1 MDLTQT
7 KLSKGEWESIEV
19 PVSQDELAILKM
31 ICNGYHNVTI
41 KHNTHL
47 SLIGYLKIQYSE
59 SMEDFL
65 YKRYFQGII
74 EKQQKI
80 YDHKYAPTV
89 TSKKTIK
96 KADQIRIEN
105 IESKSRNFLKT
116 IFEYVLLDIIQ
127 NLLKTYS
134 GETKKW
140 NYYYYTLYHLAQYNV
155 ICINKYVYEYCRH
168 ILDLFKDNIKN
179 VDLILKSD
187 QYIEKNKF
195 LLKYADITLYE
206 HQKQLFTVCK
216 QPNPKL
222 VLYIAP
228 TGTGKTLSPIGL
240 SEKFKVIFVCA
251 ARHVGLALAKAAIS
265 CEKKVAFAF
274 GCKDPGD
281 IRLHYFAAK
290 EYVKNR
296 RSGSIFKVD
305 NAIGDRVE
313 IMICDL
319 ESYIPAMHYMR
330 SFNDVSNLI
339 MYWDEPTITMDY
351 QHHELH
357 ATIQKNW
364 QNNIV
369 PNVILSSATLPKQHE
384 IGDAIA
390 HFRSKFSDSSI
401 HNIMSH
407 DCKKT
412 IPIINKDGYMVLP
425 HMMFPEFKDLVQSIE
440 HCKENKT
447 LLRYMDLKVILRFI
461 SYMTEKELITKN
473 KYKMDRYFPELL
485 DITMNRIKEYYLEL
499 LSLIKDEDWDRIYAD
514 FQGIKKKRLE
524 SVAYMTTK
532 DSHTFTDGP
541 TIFLADDIEKIATF
555 CLKSAKIPDV
565 VIQDIEDAIEHNNT
579 LNEKIIELEKEVEFK
594 EGPAKKETVVKD
606 RRVNIRQR
614 IGGQDKLKED
624 IEVRELKKKIQRLSD
639 QFKTVAL
646 SHLFVPNKPE
656 HKENWMSFT
665 SLEESLGNE
674 FTCDISEKIV
684 EQIMKLT
691 NVSDN
696 WKILLLMGI
705 GVFTTHDNKEYTEIM
720 KRLAEEQKLYL
731 IIASTDYIYGTN
743 YQFCHGYIGKDLAG
757 LSQEKIIQSM
767 GRIGRNNI
775 QQDYTLRFRDDGLI
789 HKLFKEEKDKPE
801 VINMNRLFSE

>member
-1 MDLTQT
+1 M
-7 KLSKGEWESIEV
+7 
-19 PVSQDELAILKM
+19 
-31 ICNGYHNVTI
+31 
-41 KHNTHL
+41 
-47 SLIGYLKIQYSE
+47 
-59 SMEDFL
+59 
-65 YKRYFQGII
+65 
-74 EKQQKI
+74 
-80 YDHKYAPTV
+80 YDHEFSPSV
-89 TSKKTIK
+89 SSKKKIK
-96 KADQIRIEN
+96 KADQIRVEN
-105 IESKSRNFLKT
+105 IESKSKNFIRN
-116 IFEYVLLDIIQ
+116 IFEYIILEIVY
-127 NLLKTYS
+127 NLFKTYS

-140 NYYYYTLYHLAQYNV
+140 NYYYYTLHHLSRYSVA
-155 ICINKYVYEYCRH
+155 YVNSYIKEYAKH
-168 ILDLFKDNIKN
+168 VLKIFKKHIKN
-179 VDLILKSD
+179 TDLILKSD
-187 QYIEKNKF
+187 LYIEKNKY
-195 LLKYADITLYE
+195 LLKYADISLYE
-206 HQKQLFTVCK
+206 HQKQLFTVTK
-216 QPNPKL
+216 NPNPKL

-240 SEKFKVIFVCA
+240 SEKHRIIFVCA

-305 NAIGDRVE
+305 NTVGDKVE

-319 ESYIPAMHYMR
+319 ESYLPAMYYMT
-330 SFNDVSNLI
+330 SFNDKSDMI
-339 MYWDEPTITMDY
+339 MYWDEPTITLDY
-351 QHHELH
+351 SDHELH
-357 ATIQKNW
+357 KTIQKNW
-364 QNNIV
+364 KNNVI
-369 PNVILSSATLPKQHE
+369 PNIILSSATLPKQHE
-384 IGDAIA
+384 IGSTIA
-390 HFRSKFSDSSI
+390 NFRIKFPDSSV
-401 HNIMSH
+401 HNIISH

-412 IPIINKDGYMVLP
+412 IPIINKDGYMALP
-425 HMMFPEFKDLVQSIE
+425 HLMFPKYKDLYESIE

-447 LLRYMDLKVILRFI
+447 LLRYMDLKYILRFI
-461 SYMTEKELITKN
+461 SYMSDKKLIDKK
-473 KYKMDRYFPELL
+473 KYEMKRYFPEIS

-499 LSLIKDEDWDRIYAD
+499 LSLIKSEDWENIYTD
-514 FQGIKKKRLE
+514 FQKVNKKRLE
-524 SVAYMTTK
+524 SVSYMTTK
-532 DSHTFTDGP
+532 DSQTFTDGP
-541 TIFLADDIEKIATF
+541 TIFLADDIEKIANF

-565 VIQDIEDAIEHNNT
+565 VIQDIEEAIEHNNN
-579 LNEKIIELEKEVEFK
+579 LNEQIIELEKEVEFK
-594 EGPAKKETVVKD
+594 EGPTKKESSIKD
-606 RRVNIRQR
+606 RRVNVRQR
-614 IGGQDKLKED
+614 SGGQDKLKED

-656 HKENWMSFT
+656 HKETWMSI
-665 SLEESLGNE
+665 LELQQSNGNE

-691 NVSDN
+691 NVADN

-705 GVFTTHDNKEYTEIM
+705 GVFTNHENKEYTEIM
-720 KRLAEEQKLYL
+720 KRLAEQQKLYL

-743 YQFCHGYIGKDLAG
+743 YQFCHGYIGKDLCG

-775 QQDYTLRFRDDGLI
+775 QQDYTLRFRDDSLI

>member
-1 MDLTQT
+1 MDLSQT

-19 PVSQDELAILKM
+19 PVLQDELAILKM
-31 ICNGYHNVTI
+31 ICNGYHDVMI
-41 KHNTHL
+41 RHNTHL
-47 SLIGYLKIQYSE
+47 SLLGYLKIQYSE
-59 SMEDFL
+59 SMEDYL
-65 YKRYFQGII
+65 YKRYFQEII
-74 EKQQKI
+74 DKHRKI
-80 YDHKYAPTV
+80 YDHKYAPIV

-116 IFEYVLLDIIQ
+116 IFEYVLLDIIH

-134 GETKKW
+134 AETKKW
-140 NYYYYTLYHLAQYNV
+140 NYYYYTLYHISRYN
-155 ICINKYVYEYCRH
+155 IIYINKYISEYCIH
-168 ILDLFKDNIKN
+168 ILSLFKTNINN

-187 QYIEKNKF
+187 LYIEKNKY

-216 QPNPKL
+216 KPNPKL

-305 NAIGDRVE
+305 NSIGDRVE

-357 ATIQKNW
+357 DTIQRNW
-364 QNNIV
+364 QNNII

-384 IGDAIA
+384 ICGTIA
-390 HFRSKFSDSSI
+390 HFRSKFSDSI
-401 HNIMSH
+401 IENIVSH

-412 IPIINKDGYMVLP
+412 IPIINKDGYMALP
-425 HMMFPEFKDLVQSIE
+425 HMMFPNFKDLAESIE

-461 SYMTEKELITKN
+461 SYMTEKKLITKN
-473 KYKMDRYFPELL
+473 KYEMKRYFPELS

-499 LSLIKDEDWDRIYAD
+499 LSLIKVDDWEGIYSD
-514 FQGIKKKRLE
+514 FQGVKKKRLE

-541 TIFLADDIEKIATF
+541 TIFLADDIEKIAMF
-555 CLKSAKIPDV
+555 CLKSAKIPNV
-565 VIQDIEDAIEHNNT
+565 VIQDIEEAIEHNNT
-579 LNEKIIELEKEVEFK
+579 LNEQILELEKEVEFK
-594 EGPAKKETVVKD
+594 EGSAKKESSVRD
-606 RRVNIRQR
+606 SRVNVRQR
-614 IGGQDKLKED
+614 SGGQDKLKED
-624 IEVRELKKKIQRLSD
+624 IEVRELKKRIQRISD

-656 HKENWMSFT
+656 HKESWMTFD
-665 SLEESLGNE
+665 SLEGSQGNE

-691 NVSDN
+691 NVSDS

-705 GVFTTHDNKEYTEIM
+705 GVFTNHENKEYTEIM

>member
-1 MDLTQT
+1 MDLSQT

-31 ICNGYHNVTI
+31 ICKGYHNVMI
-41 KHNTHL
+41 KHNTNL
-47 SLIGYLKIQYSE
+47 SLIGYLKIQHSE

-65 YKRYFQGII
+65 YKRYFQAII
-74 EKQQKI
+74 EKHQKI
-80 YDHKYAPTV
+80 YTHNYAPAV
-89 TSKKTIK
+89 TSKKTIR

-116 IFEYVLLDIIQ
+116 IFEYVLLDIVH

-140 NYYYYTLYHLAQYNV
+140 NYYYYTLYHLSGYCVTN
-155 ICINKYVYEYCRH
+155 INRYISEYCNH
-168 ILDLFKDNIKN
+168 ILSLFQKEIKN

-187 QYIEKNKF
+187 LYIEKNKY
-195 LLKYADITLYE
+195 LLKYADITLYQ
-206 HQKQLFTVCK
+206 HQKQLFTACK

-240 SEKFKVIFVCA
+240 SENFKVIFVCA

-305 NAIGDRVE
+305 NTIGDRVE

-330 SFNDVSNLI
+330 SFNDLSKLI

-351 QHHELH
+351 QQHELH
-357 ATIQKNW
+357 STIQKNW
-364 QNNIV
+364 QNNII
-369 PNVILSSATLPKQHE
+369 PNVILSSATLPKQNE
-384 IGDAIA
+384 IGGAIA
-390 HFRSKFSDSSI
+390 NFRSKFPHSI
-401 HNIMSH
+401 IENIVSH

-412 IPIINKDGYMVLP
+412 IPIINKEGYMVLP
-425 HMMFPEFKDLVQSIE
+425 HMMFPDFKDLAESIE
-440 HCKENKT
+440 HCQQNKT

-461 SYMTEKELITKN
+461 GYMTEKQLITKE
-473 KYKMDRYFPELL
+473 KYEMNRYFAELS
-485 DITMNRIKEYYLEL
+485 DITMNHIKEYYLEL
-499 LSLIKDEDWDRIYAD
+499 LSLIKADDWPKIYED

-532 DSHTFTDGP
+532 DAHTFTDGP

-579 LNEKIIELEKEVEFK
+579 LNEQIIELEKEVEFK
-594 EGPAKKETVVKD
+594 EGPAKKESAVRD
-606 RRVNIRQR
+606 SRVNVRQR
-614 IGGQDKLKED
+614 SGGQDKLKED
-624 IEVRELKKKIQRLSD
+624 VEVRELKKKIQRLSD

-656 HKENWMSFT
+656 HKDTWMT
-665 SLEESLGNE
+665 IEGLESSQGNE

-691 NVSDN
+691 NVADS

-705 GVFTTHDNKEYTEIM
+705 GVFTNHENKEYTEIM

>member
-1 MDLTQT
+1 MDLSQT

-19 PVSQDELAILKM
+19 PVSQDEIAILKM
-31 ICNGYHNVTI
+31 ICNGYHNVST

-47 SLIGYLKIQYSE
+47 SLLGYLKIQYSE
-59 SMEDFL
+59 LMEDYL
-65 YKRYFQGII
+65 YKRYFQEII
-74 EKQQKI
+74 GKHRKT
-80 YDHKYAPTV
+80 YDHEYSPTV
-89 TSKKTIK
+89 TSKKAIK

-105 IESKSRNFLKT
+105 IESKSRNFVKT

-140 NYYYYTLYHLAQYNV
+140 NYYYYTLFHLSKYNV
-155 ICINKYVYEYCRH
+155 IYINRYVSEYCAH
-168 ILDLFKDNIKN
+168 ILSLFKTNIKN

-187 QYIEKNKF
+187 QYIEKNKY

-206 HQKQLFTVCK
+206 HQKQLFTICK

-305 NAIGDRVE
+305 NSIGDRVE
-313 IMICDL
+313 IMICDI

-364 QNNIV
+364 QNNII

-384 IGDAIA
+384 IGATIA
-390 HFRSKFSDSSI
+390 HFRSKFPDSSI

-412 IPIINKDGYMVLP
+412 IPIINKDGYMVMP
-425 HMMFPEFKDLVQSIE
+425 HLMFPDFKDLVESIE
-440 HCKENKT
+440 HCKQNKT

-461 SYMTEKELITKN
+461 GYMTEKQLITKN
-473 KYKMDRYFPELL
+473 RYEMDRYFPELS

-499 LSLIKDEDWDRIYAD
+499 LSLVKAEDWDRIYAD
-514 FQGIKKKRLE
+514 FQGIMKKRLE

-532 DSHTFTDGP
+532 DAHTFTDGP

-579 LNEKIIELEKEVEFK
+579 LNEQIIELEKEVEFK
-594 EGPAKKETVVKD
+594 EGPAKKETAVKD
-606 RRVNIRQR
+606 RRVNVRQR
-614 IGGQDKLKED
+614 SGGQDKLKED
-624 IEVRELKKKIQRLSD
+624 VEVRELKKKIQRLSD

-656 HKENWMSFT
+656 HKDTWMSIA
-665 SLEESLGNE
+665 SLENSQGNE

-684 EQIMKLT
+684 EEIMKLT
-691 NVSDN
+691 NVADS

-705 GVFTTHDNKEYTEIM
+705 GVFTNHENKEYTEIM